1 MLKAHWSHSSSAKN
15 SQFNANIT
23 PTFKTRPLDQGSVTT
38 SESWMSKVDNLA
50 QNEQDTLLGT
60 SLSRRFS
67 KLPLWL
73 SHPANIGAFYGL
85 LVSLALIL
93 PYAFS
98 GENNE
103 VWAVEWIFHTSLL
116 IVACALTG
124 FASIL
129 LIAFSKRH
137 PMAPPRYIL
146 YPMPFIGLALL
157 SIDRTG
163 LIAIPSLLTWALL
176 LLPGPVYVHLSWAP
190 RWRLLCMVE
199 DGKDPFLGMETKTD
213 NSEAEEMAGDDT
225 ELLEV
230 VDNFESEE

>member
-1 MLKAHWSHSSSAKN
+1 MG
-15 SQFNANIT
+15 
-23 PTFKTRPLDQGSVTT
+23 RV
-38 SESWMSKVDNLA
+38 ENLA
-50 QNEQDTLLGT
+50 PHEQDTLLGT
-60 SLSRRFS
+60 SLSRRFA

-85 LVSLALIL
+85 LVALALIL
-93 PYAFS
+93 PYAF
-98 GENNE
+98 GGKNND
-103 VWAVEWIFHTSLL
+103 VWAVEWIFHTALL

-124 FASIL
+124 FVSIL

-157 SIDRTG
+157 SIDRTE
-163 LIAIPSLLTWALL
+163 LLTVPSLIIWGLL

-199 DGKDPFLGMETKTD
+199 DGKDPFLGMELKQE
-213 NSEAEEMAGDDT
+213 NSEAEEIAGDDT